1 MLHFDTNA
9 LIAMPVWAR
18 SGHPILQRVT
28 SGEPAAVSSLVW
40 YEFQVGPLTSGE
52 SDLALAFLQRR
63 VLPLTIADAELA
75 ATIFNDVGRRR
86 VFKTDAMIAAVAIRA
101 QAELVTLNKRD
112 FEPFFSMGLKLA
124 DC

>member
-9 LIAMPVWAR
+9 LIALPVWAI

-40 YEFQVGPLTSGE
+40 YEFQVGPLSAGE
-52 SDLALAFLQRR
+52 SELALAFLQRR
-63 VLPLTIADAELA
+63 VEALTIDDAELA
-75 ATIFNDVGRRR
+75 AKIFNDVSRRR

-101 QAELVTLNKRD
+101 KAEFVTLNKQD
-112 FEPFFSMGLKLA
+112 FEPFVSAGLKLV